1 MNSLL
6 LSIPRNANLS
16 YQYYCLGL
24 YEYLQRE
31 QLKEKWRALLDQP
44 QSDQLLI
51 QGNLTYLTLYT
62 STNKDCNI
70 ID

>member
-6 LSIPRNANLS
+6 LSIPRKANLS
-16 YQYYCLGL
+16 HQYYCLGL

-44 QSDQLLI
+44 PSDQLLI
-51 QGNLTYLTLYT
+51 QGNFIYPTSYT
-62 STNKDCNI
+62 CAYI
-70 ID
+70 YQQRL